1 MVERPEHR
9 RVLSLLSRLDA
20 DFLRGA
26 ECWFAGGTAVS
37 LRCGEYRISHDVD
50 FLCATRE
57 GYRAL
62 RERVFHAGL
71 QGFFTREVE
80 VVREVRADRY
90 GIRAV
95 VRVDGAPLKLEIV
108 SEGRI
113 ALAGTEDPALPIARL
128 ADEDLVAE
136 KLLANADRFLDDS
149 ALARDVLDLIVL
161 AHHLGELPAAAW
173 EKARAAY
180 GDSVEEAFERALTR
194 LRDRPEMVERA
205 LTSLDVRPS
214 ARALIAARLE
224 RADRAPDEGPAGSL
238 SS

>member
-1 MVERPEHR
+1 MVERIEHR
-9 RVLSLLSRLDA
+9 RVLSLLSSLDA
-20 DFLRGA
+20 SFLRDA

-62 RERVFHAGL
+62 RERVFDRGL
-71 QGFFTREVE
+71 RGFFTTDVE

-95 VRVDGAPLKLEIV
+95 VRVDGVPLKLEIV

-113 ALAGTEDPALPIARL
+113 ELAGTSDPDLPVARL
-128 ADEDLVAE
+128 VDEDLVAE

-149 ALARDVLDLIVL
+149 ALARDVLDLVVL

-180 GDSVEEAFERALTR
+180 GDSVDRAFEQALRRLRARPELAERALQT
-194 LRDRPEMVERA
+194 
-205 LTSLDVRPS
+205 LDVRPP
-214 ARALIAARLE
+214 ARELITLRLARVPGE
-224 RADRAPDEGPAGSL
+224 PPST
-238 SS
+238 

>member
-1 MVERPEHR
+1 MVERSEHR
-9 RVLSLLSRLDA
+9 RVLSLLSSLDA
-20 DFLRGA
+20 AFLREA

-37 LRCGEYRISHDVD
+37 LRCGEYRVSHDVD

-62 RERVFHAGL
+62 RERVFHEGL
-71 QGFFTREVE
+71 RGFFTADVE

-95 VRVDGAPLKLEIV
+95 VRVGGAPLKFEIV
-108 SEGRI
+108 REGRI
-113 ALAGTEDPALPIARL
+113 ALAGTADPDLPVARL
-128 ADEDLVAE
+128 TDEDLVAE

-149 ALARDVLDLIVL
+149 ALARDVLDLVVL

-180 GDSVEEAFERALTR
+180 GDSVDEAFRRALQR
-194 LRDRPEMVERA
+194 LRDRPALVERA
-205 LTSLDVRPS
+205 LETMDVRPA
-214 ARALIAARLE
+214 AREVIAARLDTI
-224 RADRAPDEGPAGSL
+224 APTPDEPVSR
-238 SS
+238 